1 MADLPPKLFFRIGE
15 VAGLVGVE
23 PHVLRYW
30 EREFRSIR
38 PTKSAKGQ
46 RVYSRKDVE
55 NLLRVR
61 DLLYRDGFT
70 IAGAKKKLQRTVSG
84 QLDAETEAAADTEVN
99 EERENVESSRCG
111 APRTQPDLADVSDE
125 DSSVSLHEALEATP
139 SVAVVEEAQ
148 QETAGE
154 PQNVREKLLALRGEV
169 EDFLA
174 ELSFSSSPRDRDRG
188 TSRSAPVSGTAARG
202 SGSDRRGELE
212 GRNPSSMN
220 GGADAQATRRDERR

>member
-1 MADLPPKLFFRIGE
+1 MGDLPPKLFFRIGE

-70 IAGAKKKLQRTVSG
+70 IAGAKKKLTSG
-84 QLDAETEAAADTEVN
+84 AAGEAAPVSSVTAVA
-99 EERENVESSRCG
+99 ESE
-111 APRTQPDLADVSDE
+111 ADVDMESAPDMEPVISAPPSSDTR
-125 DSSVSLHEALEATP
+125 ST
-139 SVAVVEEAQ
+139 
-148 QETAGE
+148 
-154 PQNVREKLLALRGEV
+154 REKLVALRDEV
-169 EDFLA
+169 ESFLD
-174 ELSFSSSPRDRDRG
+174 ELS
-188 TSRSAPVSGTAARG
+188 
-202 SGSDRRGELE
+202 RR
-212 GRNPSSMN
+212 
-220 GGADAQATRRDERR
+220 

>member
-1 MADLPPKLFFRIGE
+1 MSSLPSKLFFRIGE

-70 IAGAKKKLQRTVSG
+70 IAGAKKRMQRADGSSPGGDAVAADDEVAFEDEPDAVSG
-84 QLDAETEAAADTEVN
+84 EHV
-99 EERENVESSRCG
+99 R
-111 APRTQPDLADVSDE
+111 DV
-125 DSSVSLHEALEATP
+125 AP
-139 SVAVVEEAQ
+139 SVPSAALAAEEAPAPPAEDGSRQ
-148 QETAGE
+148 A
-154 PQNVREKLLALRGEV
+154 REKLVLLRAEV
-169 EDFLA
+169 EAFLE
-174 ELSFSSSPRDRDRG
+174 EL
-188 TSRSAPVSGTAARG
+188 T
-202 SGSDRRGELE
+202 
-212 GRNPSSMN
+212 
-220 GGADAQATRRDERR
+220 